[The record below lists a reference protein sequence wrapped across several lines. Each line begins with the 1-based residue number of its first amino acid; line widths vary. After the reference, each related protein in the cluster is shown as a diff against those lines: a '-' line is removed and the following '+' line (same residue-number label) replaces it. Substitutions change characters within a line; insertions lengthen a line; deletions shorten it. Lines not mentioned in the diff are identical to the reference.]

1 MGTFN
6 LITGKYT
13 LGSRHF
19 ILYVVITIIRNIV
32 EPKLIGK
39 QMELHPVL
47 TLASMLTG
55 LKFFGIWGLFGLPIV
70 VSFLKKMNTNGTI
83 HIFK

>member
-1 MGTFN
+1 M
-6 LITGKYT
+6 TGKYK
-13 LGSRHF
+13 LAAGIF

-55 LKFFGIWGLFGLPIV
+55 LKLLGIWGLFGLPV
-70 VSFLKKMNTNGTI
+70 AVSFLKKMNTNGTI